1 MRVYK
6 KRPCQMQ
13 PKIHLIIEN
22 LILLSCHSSGQAHK
36 CNSMV
41 FSPTKRSGTN
51 YLIFTVSSITHN
63 CINATVT
70 LRETLMSPYEKKS
83 FPFFCTEKQSIVV
96 LMFYFI
102 NIDCRKRTG
111 NHIQLQLF
119 RLFRVH
125 LKILIRYLFIQRA
138 ANT

>member
-1 MRVYK
+1 
-6 KRPCQMQ
+6 
-13 PKIHLIIEN
+13 
-22 LILLSCHSSGQAHK
+22 
-36 CNSMV
+36 
-41 FSPTKRSGTN
+41 
-51 YLIFTVSSITHN
+51 
-63 CINATVT
+63 
-70 LRETLMSPYEKKS
+70 MSPYEKKS
-83 FPFFCTEKQSIVV
+83 FPFFYTEKQSIVV

-111 NHIQLQLF
+111 NHIQLQRRF